1 MVLLLIFPRSVLQLG
16 DGNTGFSPEKTHF
29 YGLLCKMVWFAEVQV
44 NAKQPW
50 SPLQKKEGMAFPSK
64 ARLHFSSHPQPK
76 TLTTPSAHRAAEE
89 LRGHF
94 CA

>member
-1 MVLLLIFPRSVLQLG
+1 MGTLV
-16 DGNTGFSPEKTHF
+16 SPQKKTHF
-29 YGLLCKMVWFAEVQV
+29 YGLLCKMVWFAEMQV

-50 SPLQKKEGMAFPSK
+50 SPLQQKEGMAFPSK
-64 ARLHFSSHPQPK
+64 ARLHFSSHPQPE